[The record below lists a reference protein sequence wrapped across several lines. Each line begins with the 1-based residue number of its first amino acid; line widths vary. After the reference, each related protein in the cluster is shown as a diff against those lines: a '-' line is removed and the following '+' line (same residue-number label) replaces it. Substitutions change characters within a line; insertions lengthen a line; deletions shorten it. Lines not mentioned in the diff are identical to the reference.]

1 VVIWKAQ
8 VEYDRK
14 FSHHEETK
22 ITKQRQNILS
32 FSLRVLR
39 ALRGEKCLAWAF
51 CITAFSYKVA
61 GLRLEVGGG
70 SLSDHSSSK
79 KRPSSSFQ
87 YRVSSSFFT
96 SSL

>member
-1 VVIWKAQ
+1 MCQGLLGHMKTDKIAFQIELKNVVIRKAQ

-39 ALRGEKCLAWAF
+39 ALRGEKCLA
-51 CITAFSYKVA
+51 
-61 GLRLEVGGG
+61 
-70 SLSDHSSSK
+70 
-79 KRPSSSFQ
+79 
-87 YRVSSSFFT
+87 
-96 SSL
+96 

>member
-1 VVIWKAQ
+1 MLCSSLGEKQSKAYRGWKRLRPIEYINVVIWKAQ

-39 ALRGEKCLAWAF
+39 ALRGEKCLA
-51 CITAFSYKVA
+51 
-61 GLRLEVGGG
+61 
-70 SLSDHSSSK
+70 
-79 KRPSSSFQ
+79 
-87 YRVSSSFFT
+87 
-96 SSL
+96 

>member
-39 ALRGEKCLAWAF
+39 ALRGEKCLA
-51 CITAFSYKVA
+51 
-61 GLRLEVGGG
+61 
-70 SLSDHSSSK
+70 
-79 KRPSSSFQ
+79 
-87 YRVSSSFFT
+87 
-96 SSL
+96 